1 MPLVPGASDL
11 LLAESGLA
19 EHLKRAAAVGA
30 ASAEVQNIH
39 AILELERTLRE
50 RRSAMERLIDRVS
63 GLASSPA
70 FITIHVVW
78 FAAWILG
85 NSTGL
90 MTFDRS
96 PFNLLALSVALEA
109 IILAAFVLMAQQ
121 RMTRQAEQRAHLE
134 LQINLLAEQEL
145 TAMLKLQCLLAER
158 AGIDLTR
165 VDPKLDQ
172 FRSRTD
178 VQHLAATIDLERDA
192 ETVSSTPPIGEVA
205 QD

>member
-1 MPLVPGASDL
+1 M
-11 LLAESGLA
+11 
-19 EHLKRAAAVGA
+19 KRATNVGA

-39 AILELERTLRE
+39 AILEPERALRE

-70 FITIHVVW
+70 FITFHLMW

-96 PFNLLALSVALEA
+96 PFNLLALSVSLEA

-158 AGIDLTR
+158 VGIDLTR

-178 VQHLAATIDLERDA
+178 VQRLADTIALERDA
-192 ETVSSTPPIGEVA
+192 ETVSATPLSGEVA